1 MDPDLDLAR
10 RAAAGDAAAFAALV
24 RAHEAAVRRFLARL
38 TRGANS
44 GEGGADD
51 LAQEVFLK
59 AWRSADAFRGDGSYR
74 AWLMRIAWTLFL
86 SAHRARG
93 RREAREQASSA
104 PQSRHDRD
112 TAIDLQRALA
122 GLGERE
128 RAAALLCF
136 GEGCSHGEAAQIM
149 GIPLGT
155 LKSILARARS
165 ALVQRLEA

>member
-59 AWRSADAFRGDGSYR
+59 AWRSAHAFRGDGSYR

-93 RREAREQASSA
+93 RREAREQASPA
-104 PQSRHDRD
+104 PERRHDRD
-112 TAIDLQRALA
+112 AAIDLQRALA
-122 GLGERE
+122 CLGERE
-128 RAAALLCF
+128 RAAALLCL
-136 GEGCSHGEAAQIM
+136 GEGCSHGEAARIM

-165 ALVQRLEA
+165 ALVERLEA

>member
-1 MDPDLDLAR
+1 MDQERDLAR

-38 TRGANS
+38 TRGD
-44 GEGGADD
+44 GADD

-59 AWRSADAFRGDGSYR
+59 AWRSAQAFRGEGSYR

-93 RREAREQASSA
+93 RRDAREQAA
-104 PQSRHDRD
+104 PVPESRHDRD
-112 TAIDLQRALA
+112 AAIDLQRALA
-122 GLGERE
+122 GLSERE

-136 GEGCSHGEAAQIM
+136 GEGCSHGEAAAIM

-155 LKSILARARS
+155 LKSILARARA
-165 ALVQRLEA
+165 ALVRRLEA